1 MQTFSVAL
9 LATAAT
15 VTLGLAGC
23 GTGNAPRATTQAE
36 QDKMARF
43 SACMRTYGIDI
54 PAPDE
59 DEPVGGLVT
68 LNPND
73 PKALAAQAACGR
85 YAPNPQ
91 PQGTLSADQEDRAL
105 KLAEC
110 LRKHGIKAKDP
121 APGTP
126 QVTLDEGSTYTEQ
139 QLVVAYR
146 ACLQPPT

>member
-23 GTGNAPRATTQAE
+23 SKGNAPPASPAE
-36 QDKMARF
+36 KEKMVRY
-43 SACMRTYGIDI
+43 SACMRTYGIDVPLPDDDGE
-54 PAPDE
+54 PA
-59 DEPVGGLVT
+59 GGLVT

-85 YAPNPQ
+85 LAPNPQ
-91 PQGTLSADQEDRAL
+91 PQGNLSTAQEDRAL

-110 LRKHGIKAKDP
+110 LRKRGISARDP
-121 APGTP
+121 APGSA
-126 QVTLDEGSTYTEQ
+126 QVTLDEGATYTQ
-139 QLVVAYR
+139 DQLVAAYR
-146 ACLQPPT
+146 ACLEPPA